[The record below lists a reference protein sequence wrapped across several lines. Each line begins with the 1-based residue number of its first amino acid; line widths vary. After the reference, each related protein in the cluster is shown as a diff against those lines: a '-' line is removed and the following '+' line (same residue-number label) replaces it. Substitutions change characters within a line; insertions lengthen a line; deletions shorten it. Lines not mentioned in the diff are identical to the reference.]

1 MSKKKLMIQD
11 LYRMKKEGEKIT
23 WLTCYDYPSAQFQ
36 EAAGI
41 EIILVGDSM
50 GMCVYGYEST
60 VPVTMDQCIVH
71 CKAVRRGAP
80 NTFVMGDM
88 PFMSYQRS
96 DEDAVANAGR
106 FLKEA
111 RVDAIKLEGGKRV
124 ISRIKAI
131 LDAGIV
137 VCGHIGLT
145 PQSSGQLGGHKAQGR
160 TVESA
165 QLVIEDALAIG
176 EAGAQL
182 LLLEAVPPEVAGFIT
197 KKLSIPVLGIGAGIE
212 CDGQLLIVSDL
223 IGQFQAF
230 TPKFVKKYANIAEV
244 ITGAVKEYIKD
255 VKGRSFPGDE
265 HCYHMLKGE
274 EEKFKK
280 MIKKYE
286 EYAVLIIK
294 ASSFAYGDKEE
305 QA

>member
-1 MSKKKLMIQD
+1 MAKKMIQD
-11 LYRMKKEGEKIT
+11 FYRMKKQREKIT
-23 WLTCYDYPSAQFQ
+23 WLTAYDYPTAQFEE
-36 EAAGI
+36 EAGV
-41 EIILVGDSM
+41 EMILVGDSM

-71 CKAVRRGAP
+71 CEAVRRGAP

-96 DEDAVANAGR
+96 DEDAVVNAGR

-111 RVDAIKLEGGKRV
+111 NMDAIKLEGGKRV

-160 TVESA
+160 TVDSA
-165 QLVIEDALAIG
+165 QLVIEDALAI
-176 EAGAQL
+176 ENAGAQL
-182 LLLEAVPPEVAGFIT
+182 LLLEAVPPEVAEFIT
-197 KKLSIPVLGIGAGIE
+197 KKLSIPVLSIGAGLE
-212 CDGQLLIVSDL
+212 CDGQLLIVSDM

-230 TPKFVKKYANIAEV
+230 TPKFVKKYANVAEV
-244 ITGAVKEYIKD
+244 ITGAMKEYVKD
-255 VKGRSFPGDE
+255 VKAKSFPADE

-274 EEKFKK
+274 GEKFKE
-280 MIKKYE
+280 MIKKH
-286 EYAVLIIK
+286 K
-294 ASSFAYGDKEE
+294 
-305 QA
+305 